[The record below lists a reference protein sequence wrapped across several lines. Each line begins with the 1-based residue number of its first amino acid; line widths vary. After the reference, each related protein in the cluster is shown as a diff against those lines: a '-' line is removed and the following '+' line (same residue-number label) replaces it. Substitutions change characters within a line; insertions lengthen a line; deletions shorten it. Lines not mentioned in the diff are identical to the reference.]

1 MHKCFFSFTKT
12 HLWRTTCKDNNVGF
26 SLFLFSPMWT
36 KCFLFKSIL
45 YAMQVQCLETSIA
58 YFRLHGVN
66 ITSNNVI
73 IHGVEIQMSPSNLV
87 HGVQN
92 LHLEMNDVILV
103 QRELK
108 WMGAKRTRKKWKS
121 NRRLNSATS
130 MHMLR
135 VFFPSF
141 FSLMLP

>member
-1 MHKCFFSFTKT
+1 MHKCFFFPSQKLIYGVQ
-12 HLWRTTCKDNNVGF
+12 HITCKDNNVGF

-45 YAMQVQCLETSIA
+45 YAMQVQCLDTSIA

-73 IHGVEIQMSPSNLV
+73 IHGVEIQMSPSNLM
-87 HGVQN
+87 HDVQN
-92 LHLEMNDVILV
+92 LNPKMNDVILV

-108 WMGAKRTRKKWKS
+108 WTEKTKEKKEKQPQTELC
-121 NRRLNSATS
+121 NIYA
-130 MHMLR
+130 H
-135 VFFPSF
+135 VEGFFPF
-141 FSLMLP
+141 FFLP